1 MVAFNL
7 QRDFVHCLQAIRR
20 RAGSQV
26 RLERRRTPKRVAQVH
41 KRSKGT
47 CGLRSEPP
55 AITHP
60 SAADKPSPPTNQ
72 PQCS

>member
-26 RLERRRTPKRVAQVH
+26 RLERRRAPERVAQLD
-41 KRSKGT
+41 KRRKGT
-47 CGLRSEPP
+47 CGLWPEPP
-55 AITHP
+55 PALTPARPPNPAH
-60 SAADKPSPPTNQ
+60 PTN
-72 PQCS
+72 